1 MSPVRCR
8 TADRRPRIA
17 AVVNVAVRHAASD
30 ADRAFVE
37 DLGRRSTP
45 SSVSSLRPALLRN
58 VAASYER
65 LLETVEAQ
73 SHVVLIAECDGRRA
87 GFALLL
93 DELPDDVTGLPQA
106 FLAYMAVEP
115 PLQRRGIGNALLRA
129 AEDEAK
135 RRGLPY
141 MAFMVTEENA
151 AARALYERAGYGTER
166 RLMCKAL

>member
-1 MSPVRCR
+1 MS
-8 TADRRPRIA
+8 
-17 AVVNVAVRHAASD
+17 VAVRHAQSD

-37 DLGRRSTP
+37 DLGRRSAP
-45 SSVSSLRPALLRN
+45 SSVSSLRPALPQT

-65 LLETVEAQ
+65 LLETVAAQ
-73 SHVVLIAECDGRRA
+73 PHLVLVAECDGRRA

-93 DELPDDVTGLPQA
+93 NDLPDDVTGMPQA

-115 PLQRRGIGNALLRA
+115 SLRRRGIGAALLRA

-141 MAFMVTEENA
+141 MAFMVTDENA
-151 AARALYERAGYGTER
+151 AARALYEGAGYVSER
-166 RLMCKAL
+166 RLLCKAL

>member
-1 MSPVRCR
+1 MS
-8 TADRRPRIA
+8 
-17 AVVNVAVRHAASD
+17 VAVRRAADD
-30 ADRAFVE
+30 ADRAFVG
-37 DLGRRSTP
+37 DLGRRSTA
-45 SSVSSLRPALLRN
+45 SSISSLRPAPFPA
-58 VAASYER
+58 VAAAFER

-73 SHVVLIAECDGRRA
+73 SHVTLVAECDGRRA

-93 DELPDDVTGLPQA
+93 DDLPDDVTGLPQA

-115 PLQRRGIGNALLRA
+115 ALQRRGIGDALLRA

-151 AARALYERAGYGTER
+151 AATALYERAGYVTER
-166 RLMCKAL
+166 RLLCKAL